1 MGEMEKYIFNYGENI
16 SVCMFSCLKDNYGF
30 LVHCKKTN
38 TTACIDTPDG
48 KRIIEVAMELDWPV
62 DQILNTHHHA
72 DHAGGNL
79 EVKQAFDKCK
89 VIGFHSDAK
98 RIPGIDIEVKDNELF
113 LFGDTSVRV
122 IHTPGHTLGHIIYV
136 FEKNGIAFVG
146 DTLFSLGCGR
156 VFEGSYEQMWSSLLK
171 IKSLDKGLMIYCA
184 HEYTEANA
192 KFALSVNPSS
202 LDLQLR
208 SAEVARLR
216 KRGLP
221 TIPVKLSDEIKTN
234 PFLGEN
240 FNKISQTIKSSST
253 ESVQIF
259 AQIRQLKDSF

>member
-1 MGEMEKYIFNYGENI
+1 MEKYIFNYGENI

-48 KRIIEVAMELDWPV
+48 KRIIEVALELGWPV
-62 DQILNTHHHA
+62 DRIFNTHHHA

-79 EVKQAFDKCK
+79 QVKQAFDKCK
-89 VIGFHSDAK
+89 VIGFYSDAK
-98 RIPGIDIEVKDNELF
+98 RIPGIDIEVTNGQLF

-136 FEKNGIAFVG
+136 FEGINIAFVG

-156 VFEGSYEQMWSSLLK
+156 IFEGSFEQMWESLLK
-171 IKSLDKGLMIYCA
+171 IKALDKDLVIYCA
-184 HEYTEANA
+184 HEYTEANS
-192 KFALSVNPSS
+192 KFALSVNPLS

-208 SAEVARLR
+208 SAEVAKLR
-216 KRGLP
+216 EKGLP

-240 FNKISQTIKSSST
+240 FDKISKIIKSPYT
-253 ESVQIF
+253 EPDQIF
-259 AQIRQLKDSF
+259 AQIRQLKDSYY